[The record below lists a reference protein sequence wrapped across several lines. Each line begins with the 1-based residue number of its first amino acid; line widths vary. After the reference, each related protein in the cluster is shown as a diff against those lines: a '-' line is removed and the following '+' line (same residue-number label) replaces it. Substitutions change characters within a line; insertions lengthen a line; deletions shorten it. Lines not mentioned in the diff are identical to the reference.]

1 VASGIKAQARAP
13 LTAVNAA
20 PWALYEAMADAD
32 LPLEASGL
40 RPKYR
45 AREAIP
51 KAACVGEAGTLAA
64 WQSPSTEITAS
75 PKGDCCPGKLTA
87 HASHAGT
94 ACLSVQGFKAGDKAQ
109 AELPDGNKAAI
120 RVGRAAV
127 RVGGSLGMG
136 NAGAVDTTCRKLL
149 HRADGSGYAWRPA
162 LPPPAAAGGLKRGRR
177 G

>member
-13 LTAVNAA
+13 LTAVNAT

-32 LPLEASGL
+32 LLLEASCGL
-40 RPKYR
+40 RTKYR

-64 WQSPSTEITAS
+64 WPIPSTEVTAS
-75 PKGDCCPGKLTA
+75 LKGDCCRGRLTA

-94 ACLSVQGFKAGDKAQ
+94 ACLSVQGCKAGDKAR
-109 AELPDGNKAAI
+109 AEMPDGKKAAI
-120 RVGRAAV
+120 RVAAV
-127 RVGGSLGMG
+127 RVSGSLGMG
-136 NAGAVDTTCRKLL
+136 NAGAVDATYCKLL